1 MLTLTIQNL
10 DMLEPMDSRIER
22 RRSEAAEIV
31 KSSKK
36 TPYQPSC
43 GVSYKGGPEDKE
55 FSDNVKKRIKS
66 TLPDL
71 RTNKDLFRYMSFALL
86 DRICCH
92 HCSHC
97 PHDVSKL
104 DQWIKSG
111 PVEETQ
117 VLNQVRRIVIFKR
130 TTCETSKYCK
140 TVDTEVV
147 LDLNVKLPL
156 KYHFGQTMSY
166 T

>member
-10 DMLEPMDSRIER
+10 DMVEPMDSRIER
-22 RRSEAAEIV
+22 RRSEATEIL

-55 FSDNVKKRIKS
+55 FSDNVKRRIKS
-66 TLPDL
+66 TIPDL
-71 RTNKDLFRYMSFALL
+71 RTNKDLFRYMSFASL
-86 DRICCH
+86 DRFYCCH
-92 HCSHC
+92 CSLC
-97 PHDVSKL
+97 PNEGSKL
-104 DQWIKSG
+104 DQWIKSS

-130 TTCETSKYCK
+130 TTCETSKYCM
-140 TVDTEVV
+140 TIDTEV
-147 LDLNVKLPL
+147 
-156 KYHFGQTMSY
+156 S
-166 T
+166 